1 MILLLLLVLWFP
13 SLSSAA
19 TYYISPTGS
28 NGNAGT
34 SEAAPWLTFA
44 YAIANSA
51 CGDSILL
58 LDGTYG
64 DGTSTGKISLNGR
77 VCSQGLEFAF
87 IAFNQ
92 RKAKIFD
99 NGTSIA
105 VNIVN
110 SAYITIDGL
119 LMRSTDNS
127 GATGGTGRPFQAT
140 DSHHLILR
148 NNVFSNP
155 NRYGNTGATTLIR
168 VTDALLEDN
177 ETYVFHRHC
186 VTAIPG
192 ERIVVRRQYCNPRG
206 GRISGGYN
214 EAAGLGGAD
223 ALFSMYPCKDCILEN
238 SIADGT
244 THRMYLNEENATF
257 SGSILMSGA
266 KVLGSI
272 CYKCDYGNGI
282 FLSGRLLA
290 DINHTPQNITVRDVA
305 MVDHASTANAIRSS
319 DGINIAFDHLS
330 ILGTGVGLNGFV
342 SDDSATGATGA
353 ALSFTVKNS
362 IVTQMSN
369 FGFRNSISGATWSGN
384 YLTAYN
390 NGTNFS
396 PALPSN
402 WGTTSTSD
410 PDLGT
415 CKLWTPDGSAN
426 KGTGE
431 NGSDRGATILY
442 RYVNGVLTN
451 IPLWDPT
458 TGAFP
463 YGEADADGLNRVSG
477 QSLFDIHTRLNVHTG
492 GCSFPAGYGT
502 GGGGGGAS
510 TVVKGTTAASGLTTT
525 ATPLTWDHTITASQ
539 DRLLA
544 CVGLWHSGFNV
555 GSVSGIDVSGQ
566 AMSLV
571 KRQVSSPDAYRAVEM
586 WELASPTN
594 GLRTITVTLT
604 GNISGALGRS
614 MEFDATSGL
623 NTATGAS
630 TAGTG
635 TSLSVTALTNTNELV
650 TDCTVSSKSVTFTH
664 GTDQIG
670 YDSLSHDTQSLR
682 LEASTQ
688 NGSAGGVMSNSTGGA
703 VLQAKVAVSLIAG
716 TPDPSS
722 GAVLTGTQ
730 YQIFN
735 GFGHEDTVAQAAA
748 KNTQAR
754 IGPEGFARI
763 RGEIEA
769 SVAVTE
775 PFTPALYCNKNG
787 GAYAAVA
794 DTFGSNIFRYYGAGP
809 ESTDHPIPAT
819 GSGTIQ
825 KLNTGQFLGGVVLRD
840 STTAYVVPALSPG
853 QRVEL
858 EAAVQFN
865 GAANDVVN
873 CRWYNSNGTAL
884 AYGANGTASI
894 LITPAGAVAGY

>member
-1 MILLLLLVLWFP
+1 MMIFFLLILAFP
-13 SLSSAA
+13 SLAGA
-19 TYYISPTGS
+19 TTYYLSPTGS
-28 NGNAGT
+28 NSNSGT
-34 SEAAPWLTFA
+34 TEAAPWLTFA

-51 CGDSILL
+51 CGDNLLL

-64 DGTSTGKISLNGR
+64 DGTSTGKVNLNGR
-77 VCSQGLEFAF
+77 VCSPGLEFT
-87 IAFNQ
+87 IQAFNQ

-105 VNIVN
+105 VNILN
-110 SAYITIDGL
+110 SAYIVIDGL

-127 GATGGTGRPFQAT
+127 GATGGTGRPFESR
-140 DSHHLILR
+140 DSHHLTLR

-168 VTDALLEDN
+168 VTDSLLEDN
-177 ETYVFHRHC
+177 ETYIFHRHC

-214 EAAGLGGAD
+214 AAAGLGGAD
-223 ALFSMYPCKDCILEN
+223 ALFSMYPCKDCVLEN

-257 SGSILMSGA
+257 AGSLLMSGA

-282 FLSGRLLA
+282 YLSGRNVA
-290 DINHTPQNITVRDVA
+290 DTNHTPQNITISHVA
-305 MVDHASTANAIRSS
+305 MVDHGSGGNAIRNS
-319 DGINIAFDHLS
+319 DGINITVDHLS

-342 SDDSATGATGA
+342 ADDSATGASGA
-353 ALSFTVKNS
+353 ALSFTVTNT
-362 IVTQMSN
+362 IITHMSN
-369 FGFRNSISGATWSGN
+369 LGFRNSISGATWSGN
-384 YLTAYN
+384 YLTAYS

-402 WGTTSTSD
+402 WANTSTSD

-426 KGTGE
+426 KGTGSS
-431 NGSDRGATILY
+431 GSDRGATILY
-442 RYVNGVLTN
+442 RYVNGILTS
-451 IPLWDPT
+451 IPLWDTT

-477 QSLFDIHTRLNVHTG
+477 ESLFDIHTRLNVNTG
-492 GCSFPAGYGT
+492 GCSFPAGYGES
-502 GGGGGGAS
+502 GGGGGAS
-510 TVVKGTTAASGLTTT
+510 TVVKGTTAASDLVTT
-525 ATPLTWDHTITASQ
+525 ATPLTWDHTISASQ
-539 DRLLA
+539 DHLLA
-544 CVGLWHSGFNV
+544 CVGLWHSGANV
-555 GSVSGIDVSGQ
+555 GSVSAIDVSGQ

-594 GLRTITVTLT
+594 GLRTVTVTLT

-614 MEFDATSGL
+614 MEFDDTSGL
-623 NTATGAS
+623 NTETGAS
-630 TAGTG
+630 TAGSAS
-635 TSLSVTALTNTNELV
+635 SLSVTALTNTNELV

-664 GTDQIG
+664 GTDQTG

-688 NGSAGGVMSNSTGGA
+688 NGSAGGVMSNATGGA

-716 TPDPSS
+716 TPDPST

-735 GFGHEDTVAQAAA
+735 GFGHEETVAQAAV

-754 IGPEGFARI
+754 IGPEGFVRI

-775 PFTPALYCNKNG
+775 PFTPALYCDDG
-787 GAYAAVA
+787 LGYVPVA

-809 ESTDHPIPAT
+809 ESSDNPIPAT
-819 GSGTIQ
+819 GSGTTQ

-840 STTAYVVPALSPG
+840 TATAYVVPALSPG

-858 EAAVQFN
+858 EAAVQFS
-865 GAANDVVN
+865 GVAGDVAS

-884 AYGANGTASI
+884 TYGANGTASI